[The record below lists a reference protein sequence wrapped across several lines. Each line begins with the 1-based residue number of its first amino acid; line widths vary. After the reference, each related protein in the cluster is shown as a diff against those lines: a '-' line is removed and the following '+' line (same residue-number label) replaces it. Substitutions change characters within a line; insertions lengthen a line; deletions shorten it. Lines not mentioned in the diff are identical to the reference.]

1 MSKREGRVQ
10 IQRSTVN
17 GAEQTASYYDGD
29 LDRDVEV
36 PSYVV
41 LAGSLNDAAKSMGW
55 RLLGRRDRFTADI
68 VAELHERGGPS
79 FWAVKL

>member
-1 MSKREGRVQ
+1 MANVKV
-10 IQRSTVN
+10 QRSTVN

-29 LDRDVEV
+29 RDKDVEV

-55 RLLGRRDRFTADI
+55 RLLGRRERFTAQI
-68 VAELHERGGPS
+68 VAELHERGGSS
-79 FWAVKL
+79 FWAVAL